1 MIFFGTQGKVR
12 DFIVINLIYLY
23 TYWVSCSRNISNS
36 EQFLSQSYIMDEVLT
51 QGKRSVING
60 KLRQKTFANHVGTLP
75 CAIKI
80 LKLYLAI

>member
-1 MIFFGTQGKVR
+1 MIFFGTRGKVR

-51 QGKRSVING
+51 QGKRYQLLTENSG
-60 KLRQKTFANHVGTLP
+60 KKHLQIMWEP
-75 CAIKI
+75 CPKL
-80 LKLYLAI
+80 LKF